1 VLVRYPEGAV
11 VPTDIMIEQVPVTEP
26 ADGEV
31 LVRRLMTS
39 ADHYIDGLDGPLDA
53 LVALFRSGTGT
64 VGTPLVRVTVP
75 SV

>member
-1 VLVRYPEGAV
+1 M
-11 VPTDIMIEQVPVTEP
+11 VPTDIMTEQVPVTEP
-26 ADGEV
+26 ADEEV

-39 ADHYIDGLDGPLDA
+39 ADPYIGGLDRPLGA